1 MKILVTGVAGFIGMN
16 LCIRLLKSGFS
27 VVGLDNVSDY
37 YDVSL
42 KENRIKNIFEI
53 NSEFNFY
60 KVSLSDTN
68 KLKKIF
74 QTHKFD
80 CVVNLAAQAGV
91 RYSIDHPQAYIE
103 SNISGFLNILEE
115 CRYNQITHL
124 IYASSSS
131 VYGINE
137 SIPSVEHNNT
147 DHPVSLYAATKK
159 SNELMAHAYSNLYSI
174 PTTGLRFFTVY
185 GPWGRPD
192 MAPHIFANALNNG
205 SEIKLFNNG
214 NMIRDFTFIDDVT
227 NAITKLINKVPDT
240 NSKFYTESPNLS
252 VNLCN
257 YKIFN
262 IGNNNPI
269 SVKDFIKELEIAFQK
284 KTNKKMYPMQL
295 GDVKQTF
302 ADCSKLK
309 DYINFSPQTHLS
321 DGVKRF
327 AEWYKKYYKIN

>member
-16 LCIRLLKSGFS
+16 LCIRLLNSGLK
-27 VVGLDNVSDY
+27 VVGIDNISDY

-42 KENRIKNIFEI
+42 KEDRIKKIFQI
-53 NSEFNFY
+53 DREFNFY
-60 KVSLSDTN
+60 KVSLSNIN
-68 KLKKIF
+68 KLKQIF
-74 QTHKFD
+74 ENHKFD

-115 CRYNQITHL
+115 CRFNQIKHL

-131 VYGINE
+131 VYGMNE
-137 SIPSVEHNNT
+137 VVPSIEHNNT

-227 NAITKLINKVPDT
+227 KAITKLINIEPDT
-240 NSKFYTESPNLS
+240 RSEFYNKKPNLGIS
-252 VNLCN
+252 SSN

-269 SVKDFIKELEIAFQK
+269 SVKDFIKELEIAFKK
-284 KTNKKMYPMQL
+284 KTIKKMYPMQL
-295 GDVKQTF
+295 GDVRQTY
-302 ADCSKLK
+302 ADCSKL
-309 DYINFSPQTHLS
+309 YNFINFSPKTNIG
-321 DGVKRF
+321 DGVNEFVK
-327 AEWYKKYYKIN
+327 WYKEYYKI